1 MGIRGM
7 MRSTA
12 KPSRTG
18 GFDIVVTGMSDPCA
32 LPIRVLSRRISDGQG
47 QVWWL
52 LLANAV
58 EFRGRLFGS
67 QKVRGPKERASL
79 SYQGDVMVAAP
90 VRVPQ
95 KQLPT

>member
-18 GFDIVVTGMSDPCA
+18 GLNVVMTGKSDPCA
-32 LPIRVLSRRISDGQG
+32 LPIRVLSRRIADGPG

-52 LLANAV
+52 LLPNAV
-58 EFRGRLFGS
+58 EFRGRLFVE
-67 QKVRGPKERASL
+67 QKVRGPKELASL

-90 VRVPQ
+90 VTVPQ